1 MSRIQK
7 SKWCRRCKA
16 YTLHVKSEPRKVGC
30 GTHILLTLVSCGLW
44 IPLALLTVGLEM
56 WGGILAAYHCQ
67 VCGKR
72 R

>member
-16 YTLHVKSEPRKVGC
+16 YTLHLKSEARKMGC
-30 GTHILLTLVSCGLW
+30 ATHILLTVGTCGLW
-44 IPLALLTVGLEM
+44 LPLAMLIVVLEM
-56 WGGILAAYHCQ
+56 WSDILARYHCQ
-67 VCGKR
+67 QCGKR